1 MSNTVLYAL
10 WGALYA
16 LCAGLG
22 FITEPK
28 NSTQILMTVFSL
40 ALFVPPFLLN
50 YRAAQKKDRRTLT
63 LVRNLAFYWLVLA
76 SVLLVGNFLTVFASE
91 TLGNLMHMLLII
103 VASPLIASGSWALT
117 IFLWACVFFDARAKL
132 KK

>member
-1 MSNTVLYAL
+1 MSNTVLYAI
-10 WGALYA
+10 WGGLFA

-28 NSTQILMTVFSL
+28 NSTQILMTFFSL
-40 ALFVPPFLLN
+40 ALFAPPFLLN
-50 YRAAQKKDRRTLT
+50 RRSAEKKNRRTLT
-63 LVRNLAFYWLVLA
+63 LVRNLSFYWLVLA

-91 TLGNLMHMLLII
+91 ALGNMMHMLLII
-103 VASPLIASGSWALT
+103 VASPMIASGSWALT

>member
-1 MSNTVLYAL
+1 MSNTVLYAI
-10 WGALYA
+10 WGGLFA

-50 YRAAQKKDRRTLT
+50 YRAAEKKDRRTLT
-63 LVRNLAFYWLVLA
+63 LVRNLSFYWLALA
-76 SVLLVGNFLTVFASE
+76 SMLLVGNFLTVFASE
-91 TLGNLMHMLLII
+91 TLGNMMHILLII
-103 VASPLIASGSWALT
+103 VASPMVACGSWALT

>member
-22 FITEPK
+22 FITGPK
-28 NSTQILMTVFSL
+28 NSTRILMTVFSL
-40 ALFVPPFLLN
+40 ALFLPPFLLN

-63 LVRNLAFYWLVLA
+63 LVRNLSFYWLVLA
-76 SVLLVGNFLTVFASE
+76 SVLLVGNFLTVFTSE
-91 TLGNLMHMLLII
+91 TLGKLMHMLLVI

>member
-22 FITEPK
+22 FITGPK
-28 NSTQILMTVFSL
+28 NSTRILMTVFSL
-40 ALFVPPFLLN
+40 ALFLPPFLLN

>member
-1 MSNTVLYAL
+1 MSNTVLYAI
-10 WGALYA
+10 WGGLYA

-28 NSTQILMTVFSL
+28 NSTQILMTFFSL
-40 ALFVPPFLLN
+40 ALFAPPFLLN
-50 YRAAQKKDRRTLT
+50 YRSAEKKDRRTLT
-63 LVRNLAFYWLVLA
+63 LVRNLSFYWLVLA

-91 TLGNLMHMLLII
+91 ALGNVMHMLLII
-103 VASPLIASGSWALT
+103 VASPMIASGSWALG

>member
-50 YRAAQKKDRRTLT
+50 YRSAQKKDRRTLA

-76 SVLLVGNFLTVFASE
+76 SVLLIGNFLMVFASE

-103 VASPLIASGSWALT
+103 VASPLVASGSWALT
-117 IFLWACVFFDARAKL
+117 LFLWACVFFDARSKL